1 MSSHLSD
8 YQYAGADDD
17 TLFAHAQQEGV
28 VFVSTDKDFCLIV
41 ATNVS
46 LYPHA

>member
-1 MSSHLSD
+1 MSSRLSD

-17 TLFAHAQQEGV
+17 TLFAYAQQEGA
-28 VFVSTDKDFCLIV
+28 VFVSADKDFCLIV

-46 LYPHA
+46 PFSHA